1 MESQCVGLAERL
13 GLAPTI
19 KRISPRFPWSFL
31 PPQLWA
37 KPFLAAGPAGDKFKP
52 PWPDILIATGRQTVA
67 LALAIKKANPGTFS
81 VQIQN
86 PTIAL
91 NRFDIVIAPQHDQLV
106 GENVVST
113 SGALHQVTE
122 QRLKSARK
130 EFSAEYGGLKRPLIG
145 VLVGG
150 SNQTFRFT
158 DAKGKQ
164 FVALLR
170 EVLNNSGGSLII
182 TPSRR
187 TDPQILKIIK
197 EGLPDVGIK
206 IWDGKGNNPYFGILA
221 HADALIVTGDSVNM
235 ISEAL
240 ATGKPVHIFK
250 LIGGNAKFDRFHK
263 ELEELDKTRPFE
275 GRIEH
280 WQYPGTDDMTIAADA
295 IEKAWAS
302 YRN

>member
-31 PPQLWA
+31 PPQLWV

-52 PWPDILIATGRQTVA
+52 PWPEILISSGRQTVA
-67 LALAIKKANPGTFS
+67 LALAIKKSNPATFS

-86 PTIAL
+86 PTMAL

-106 GENVVST
+106 GENIVST
-113 SGALHQVTE
+113 SGALHRVTE
-122 QRLKSARK
+122 NRLKCAQK
-130 EFSAEYGGLKRPLIG
+130 EFSAEYADLKKPLIG

-150 SNQTFRFT
+150 TNQIFRFT
-158 DAKGKQ
+158 EAKGKQ
-164 FVALLR
+164 FVSLLR
-170 EVLNNSGGSLII
+170 EVVNTSGGSLII

-197 EGLPDVGIK
+197 EGLPEEDTK
-206 IWDGKGNNPYFGILA
+206 IWDGKSKNPYFGILA
-221 HADALIVTGDSVNM
+221 YADALIVTGDSVNM
-235 ISEAL
+235 ISEAI
-240 ATGKPVHIFK
+240 ATGKPVHIFQ
-250 LIGGNAKFDRFHK
+250 LSGGNKKFDRFHTG
-263 ELEELDKTRPFE
+263 LRVLDKTRPFE

-280 WQYPGTDDMTIAADA
+280 WQYPNTDDMTIAADA
-295 IEKAWAS
+295 VEKAWAS